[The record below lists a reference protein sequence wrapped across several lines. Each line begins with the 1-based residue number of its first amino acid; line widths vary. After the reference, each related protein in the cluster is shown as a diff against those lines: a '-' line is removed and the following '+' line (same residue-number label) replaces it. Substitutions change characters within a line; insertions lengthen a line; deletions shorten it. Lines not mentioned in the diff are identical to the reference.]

1 MCGRFVLTVDQ
12 KTIESHYNVVLPE
25 RFEPNNNVSPTQQIP
40 IVIKNDQALTA
51 VFARWGLIPSWSKDK
66 AIGYKMINARAET
79 IDEKPSFKTSFKSR
93 RCLIPANGFYEWKT
107 LESGKKIPCLFKLKT
122 GELFSFA
129 GLWSDWID
137 PVLKSSIA
145 TCTIITTE
153 PNPLVATVHDRMPVM
168 LSKDDEKLWLD
179 MPDKSLL
186 CSFNES
192 LMEMSHV

>member
-25 RFEPNNNVSPTQQIP
+25 GFESNNNVSPTQQIP
-40 IVIKNDQALTA
+40 IIIKSEQALIA

-79 IDEKPSFKTSFKSR
+79 IDEKPSFKSSFKSR

-107 LESGKKIPCLFKLKT
+107 LDNGKKIPCLFKLKSD
-122 GELFSFA
+122 EMFSFA

-137 PVLKSSIA
+137 PVLKESIT

-153 PNPLVATVHDRMPVM
+153 PNQLVASVHDRMPVI
-168 LSKDDEKLWLD
+168 LSKEDEAKWLTS
-179 MPDKSLL
+179 PDKGLL
-186 CSFNES
+186 SPYNEY
-192 LMEMSHV
+192 LMAIV

>member
-25 RFEPNNNVSPTQQIP
+25 GFEPNNNVSPTQDIP
-40 IVIKNDQALTA
+40 IIIKSEQALSA

-107 LESGKKIPCLFKLKT
+107 LDSGKKIPFLFKLKT
-122 GELFSFA
+122 GEMFSFA
-129 GLWSDWID
+129 GLWSDWVD
-137 PVLKSSIA
+137 PVLKAVIT

-153 PNPLVATVHDRMPVM
+153 PNQLVASVHDRMPVM
-168 LSKDDEKLWLD
+168 LTHDDEKCWLES
-179 MPDKSLL
+179 PDKSLL
-186 CSFNES
+186 DAFDES
-192 LMEMSHV
+192 LMEVSQI